1 MPAVVVVRIRR
12 TRREHWSWH
21 CGRFWIISKQRRGLP
36 LYLFGQSVPPPLFNG
51 PRRHGYFE
59 KHCRLHHICIA
70 VLGCDPDYRLLT
82 SISSRRHF
90 QLYACRCFRLL
101 QVYSPFILFLLQA
114 RFLYNLQAPG
124 MLRLSD
130 KLYELR
136 LSSGNRTSWHL
147 PLRAGRLPGS
157 RA

>member
-1 MPAVVVVRIRR
+1 M
-12 TRREHWSWH
+12 
-21 CGRFWIISKQRRGLP
+21 G
-36 LYLFGQSVPPPLFNG
+36 YLFIYLDNLFRPPCLMVPGDTGTLRNIAA
-51 PRRHGYFE
+51 YTTY
-59 KHCRLHHICIA
+59 CIA

-90 QLYACRCFRLL
+90 QLYVCRCFRLL

-147 PLRAGRLPGS
+147 PPRAGRLPGS